1 MEDRFVLFVKE
12 ECPYCVSAQELL
24 EEKGLKYTVYDFK
37 GPRQKVVLKEI
48 KEKHNWKTVP
58 MIFFLSERELPKFI
72 GGYTD
77 LVQYFE
83 GADGRVE

>member
-37 GPRQKVVLKEI
+37 GPRQKVVL
-48 KEKHNWKTVP
+48 
-58 MIFFLSERELPKFI
+58 
-72 GGYTD
+72 
-77 LVQYFE
+77 
-83 GADGRVE
+83 

>member
-1 MEDRFVLFVKE
+1 MEDRFVLFTRE
-12 ECPYCVSAQELL
+12 GCPYCVSAQELL
-24 EEKGLKYTVYDFK
+24 EEKGLKHTVYDFK
-37 GPRQKVVLKEI
+37 AGQQDAVLKEI
-48 KEKHNWKTVP
+48 KEKHNWTTVP
-58 MIFFLSERELPKFI
+58 MIFFLSESGAPKFL